1 MMSNLFIHIQV
12 YTATKFMIE
21 PIFHVYV
28 SLLKLHNFR
37 KFFNTKNLF
46 NTTSMKL
53 SPKMKKALNDQVI
66 LEASA
71 SNSYLAMASWCE
83 VTGYQGAANY
93 FYAQSDEERTHML
106 KIVHFL
112 NALGAVATVPAIKAP
127 TSSYTSLEGLIK
139 TALKNE
145 QSVTK
150 AVHNMVE
157 IAQKEKDHSTY
168 AFLEWFVNEQVQE
181 ETKFETIL
189 QKFDLL
195 GRDKL
200 GINEIDKF
208 LASEATSP
216 DTTA

>member
-1 MMSNLFIHIQV
+1 
-12 YTATKFMIE
+12 
-21 PIFHVYV
+21 
-28 SLLKLHNFR
+28 
-37 KFFNTKNLF
+37 
-46 NTTSMKL
+46 MKI
-53 SPKMKKALNDQVI
+53 SPKMKKSLDDQIAL
-66 LEASA
+66 ESTA
-71 SNSYLAMASWCE
+71 SNNYLAMASWCE
-83 VTGYQGAANY
+83 VTGYQGSADY

-106 KIVHFL
+106 KVVHYL
-112 NALGAVATVPAIKAP
+112 NDMGTTATISAIKAP
-127 TSSYTSLEGLIK
+127 TGSFKSLEGILK

-145 QSVTK
+145 QTVTAAIHK
-150 AVHNMVE
+150 MVE

-208 LASEATSP
+208 LAVEASAPSEPTV
-216 DTTA
+216 

>member
-1 MMSNLFIHIQV
+1 
-12 YTATKFMIE
+12 
-21 PIFHVYV
+21 
-28 SLLKLHNFR
+28 
-37 KFFNTKNLF
+37 
-46 NTTSMKL
+46 MKL
-53 SPKMKKALNDQVI
+53 SIKMKKALNDQVT

-93 FYAQSDEERTHML
+93 FYVQSDEERTHML
-106 KIVHFL
+106 KIVHYL
-112 NALGAVATVPAIKAP
+112 NSLGTIATIPATRSTI
-127 TSSYTSLEGLIK
+127 SSYKSLEVLIN

-145 QSVTK
+145 QAVTK
-150 AVHNMVE
+150 AIHNMVE

-168 AFLEWFVNEQVQE
+168 VFLEWFVNEQVQE

-208 LASEATSP
+208 LAVEATAP
-216 DTTA
+216 TDPAA

>member
-1 MMSNLFIHIQV
+1 
-12 YTATKFMIE
+12 
-21 PIFHVYV
+21 
-28 SLLKLHNFR
+28 
-37 KFFNTKNLF
+37 
-46 NTTSMKL
+46 MKL
-53 SPKMKKALNDQVI
+53 STNMKKALNDQI
-66 LEASA
+66 LLEASA
-71 SNSYLAMASWCE
+71 TNSYLAMASWCE

-106 KIVHFL
+106 KIVRYL
-112 NALGAVATVPAIKAP
+112 NALGTIATVPATQSP
-127 TSSYTSLEGLIK
+127 SSSYKSLEVLIN

-145 QSVTK
+145 QAVTK
-150 AVHNMVE
+150 AIHNMVE

-168 AFLEWFVNEQVQE
+168 VFLEWFVNEQVQE

-208 LASEATSP
+208 LAAEATSP
-216 DTTA
+216 AEPAA

>member
-1 MMSNLFIHIQV
+1 
-12 YTATKFMIE
+12 
-21 PIFHVYV
+21 
-28 SLLKLHNFR
+28 
-37 KFFNTKNLF
+37 
-46 NTTSMKL
+46 MKI
-53 SPKMKKALNDQVI
+53 SPKMKKALNDQVT

-83 VTGYQGAANY
+83 VIGYQGAADY

-106 KIVHFL
+106 KIVHYL
-112 NALGAVATVPAIKAP
+112 NDMGAIASIPATKAP
-127 TSSYTSLEGLIK
+127 LSSYKSLEGLIK

-145 QSVTK
+145 QTVTK
-150 AVHNMVE
+150 AIHKMVE
-157 IAQKEKDHSTY
+157 ITQKEKDHSTY

-200 GINEIDKF
+200 AIHEIDKI
-208 LASEATSP
+208 LAADAAAPEPA
-216 DTTA
+216 A

>member
-1 MMSNLFIHIQV
+1 
-12 YTATKFMIE
+12 
-21 PIFHVYV
+21 
-28 SLLKLHNFR
+28 
-37 KFFNTKNLF
+37 
-46 NTTSMKL
+46 MKI
-53 SPKMKKALNDQVI
+53 SGKMKKALNDQVA

-83 VTGYQGAANY
+83 VTGYQGGADY

-106 KIVHFL
+106 KVVHYL
-112 NALGAVATVPAIKAP
+112 NDVGAIAAIPATKAP
-127 TSSYTSLEGLIK
+127 TTSYKSLEAVIK

-145 QSVTK
+145 QTVTK
-150 AVHNMVE
+150 AIHKMVE

-200 GINEIDKF
+200 AVHEIDKI
-208 LASEATSP
+208 LAADAP
-216 DTTA
+216 PPA

>member
-1 MMSNLFIHIQV
+1 
-12 YTATKFMIE
+12 
-21 PIFHVYV
+21 
-28 SLLKLHNFR
+28 
-37 KFFNTKNLF
+37 
-46 NTTSMKL
+46 MKL
-53 SPKMKKALNDQVI
+53 SSNVKKVLNDQI
-66 LEASA
+66 LLEASA

-83 VTGYQGAANY
+83 ITGYQGAANY

-106 KIVHFL
+106 KIVHYL
-112 NALGAVATVPAIKAP
+112 NSLGTPATVPAIKAP
-127 TSSYTSLEGLIK
+127 VSSYKSLEELIK

-150 AVHNMVE
+150 AIHHMVE

-200 GINEIDKF
+200 AIHEIDKL
-208 LASEATSP
+208 LAEDAASP
-216 DTTA
+216 ESDPAA

>member
-1 MMSNLFIHIQV
+1 
-12 YTATKFMIE
+12 
-21 PIFHVYV
+21 
-28 SLLKLHNFR
+28 
-37 KFFNTKNLF
+37 
-46 NTTSMKL
+46 MKL
-53 SPKMKKALNDQVI
+53 SPKMIKALNDQVT

-93 FYAQSDEERTHML
+93 FYVQSDEERTHML
-106 KIVHFL
+106 KIVHYL
-112 NALGAVATVPAIKAP
+112 NSLGTITTIPATRATI
-127 TSSYTSLEGLIK
+127 SSYKSLEVLIN

-150 AVHNMVE
+150 AIHNMVE

-168 AFLEWFVNEQVQE
+168 VFLEWFVNEQVQE

-208 LASEATSP
+208 LAVEATAP
-216 DTTA
+216 IDPVA

>member
-1 MMSNLFIHIQV
+1 
-12 YTATKFMIE
+12 
-21 PIFHVYV
+21 
-28 SLLKLHNFR
+28 
-37 KFFNTKNLF
+37 
-46 NTTSMKL
+46 MKI
-53 SPKMKKALNDQVI
+53 SPKLKKALNDQVA

-83 VTGYQGAANY
+83 VTGYQGAASY
-93 FYAQSDEERTHML
+93 FYAQSDEEKTHML
-106 KIVHFL
+106 KIIHYL
-112 NALGAVATVPAIKAP
+112 NDVGAVATIPAIKAP
-127 TSSYTSLEGLIK
+127 TSSYKSLEGLIK

-145 QSVTK
+145 QTVTK
-150 AVHNMVE
+150 AIHKMVE

-200 GINEIDKF
+200 GINEIDKV
-208 LASEATSP
+208 LAADAAAPEADP
-216 DTTA
+216 AA